1 MKLLT
6 KQITQT
12 ALLLSICIASQFFK
26 NLSVY
31 ITGPIINIC
40 IILTVLMIGLG
51 SGVILSIVTPVTAFL
66 IAPSPIMSGIPL
78 VIPCIMIGNSI
89 LAISVWVFQKK
100 LLMSTASIRVIIGI
114 VVGAI
119 SKAIFMGVTIVLI
132 LLPLFSGN
140 IAVPAQKLPILLQTA
155 KVTFSITQFVTAIIG
170 GVISYVIWLRI
181 KNINNI

>member
-12 ALLLSICIASQFFK
+12 ALLLSICILSQFFK

-40 IILTVLMIGLG
+40 IILAVLMIGLG
-51 SGVILSIVTPVTAFL
+51 SGVILSIFTPLTAFF

-78 VIPCIMIGNSI
+78 IMPCVMIGNSI

-100 LLMSTASIRVIIGI
+100 LQMSTVSLRVIIGI
-114 VVGAI
+114 IIGAI
-119 SKAIFMGVTIVLI
+119 FKAVFMGVTIILI
-132 LLPLFSGN
+132 LLPLFNGN
-140 IAVPAQKLPILLQTA
+140 ISVPAQKLPILLETA
-155 KVTFSITQFVTAIIG
+155 KVTFSITQFITAFIG
-170 GVISYVIWLRI
+170 GIISYIIWLRI
-181 KNINNI
+181 KNIKN